1 MNAAAPPLEPAT
13 VTKSPESRRRA
24 AVIALFA
31 GAIGIGFAPI
41 LVRLSQ
47 VGPSATAAFRILLAL
62 PILWLLVLVERRKG
76 RGARQ
81 PETFADFKFLAIAG
95 LFFTGDLSLW
105 HWSLQITTV
114 ANSTLLTNFAPIFV
128 TIGACLFLG
137 EKVSTRFVIALLVA
151 IGGAALLAL
160 QSVSLSTRQMWG
172 DLLAIFTASVYAG
185 YLLSVKGL
193 RRKFSTITIMAWSGI
208 VSCASLFVV
217 ALCSGEKMVPRDATG
232 WKVLL
237 ALALVSHVGGQSLIA
252 FGLGHLPASFS
263 SVSLL
268 LQPVLAAILA
278 AAMLKEPLT
287 VVQMLGGVITLA
299 GVVLASRATSSTVTH
314 PDQVRSSLA

>member
-1 MNAAAPPLEPAT
+1 MAAL
-13 VTKSPESRRRA
+13 
-24 AVIALFA
+24 LC

-41 LVRLSQ
+41 LVRLSE

-62 PILWLLVLVERRKG
+62 PILWLLALVERS
-76 RGARQ
+76 RGSTAQ
-81 PETFADFKFLAIAG
+81 PKTFADFKFLAIAG
-95 LFFTGDLSLW
+95 LFFAGDLSLW

-137 EKVSTRFVIALLVA
+137 EKVSSRFVIALGLA

-172 DLLAIFTASVYAG
+172 DLLAIFTAGVYAG

-193 RRKFSTITIMAWSGI
+193 RRRFSTITIMAWSGV
-208 VSCASLFVV
+208 VSCAALFLV
-217 ALCSGEKMVPRDATG
+217 ALCSGEKMLPADARG

-278 AAMLKEPLT
+278 TAMLNEPLT
-287 VVQMLGGVITLA
+287 FVQVIGGMITLA
-299 GVVLASRATSSTVTH
+299 GVALASRAT
-314 PDQVRSSLA
+314 LAKTPTPHVGYADRAEA

>member
-1 MNAAAPPLEPAT
+1 MAPANNAMMAARLRLSGDFVTAAGSTGCAAAFTDRGVIPVVSRALRKDLFRSARETTGITPRSVNAAAQPVEPAA

-24 AVIALFA
+24 AIIALFA

-62 PILWLLVLVERRKG
+62 PILWLFVLVERRKG
-76 RGARQ
+76 RGIRQ
-81 PETFADFKFLAIAG
+81 PETFVDFKFLAIAG

-172 DLLAIFTASVYAG
+172 DLLAIFTA
-185 YLLSVKGL
+185 
-193 RRKFSTITIMAWSGI
+193 
-208 VSCASLFVV
+208 
-217 ALCSGEKMVPRDATG
+217 
-232 WKVLL
+232 
-237 ALALVSHVGGQSLIA
+237 
-252 FGLGHLPASFS
+252 
-263 SVSLL
+263 
-268 LQPVLAAILA
+268 
-278 AAMLKEPLT
+278 
-287 VVQMLGGVITLA
+287 GV
-299 GVVLASRATSSTVTH
+299 
-314 PDQVRSSLA
+314 